1 MIILMKNNNKC
12 PKCESDNI
20 VVIKN
25 DGHLDATFGN
35 NIQTKST
42 ILTGVVYVNRYIYH
56 NCGYSEEWIDQND
69 IKTILKSKK
78 IIKK

>member
-1 MIILMKNNNKC
+1 MKNNNKC
-12 PKCESDNI
+12 PRCKSNNI

-25 DGHLDATFGN
+25 DGHPDSTFGN

-42 ILTGVVYVNRYIYH
+42 ILSGVVYINRYICC

-69 IKTILKSKK
+69 IKTIIESKK
-78 IIKK
+78 TNHL

>member
-1 MIILMKNNNKC
+1 MKNNNKC

-20 VVIKN
+20 VVFKN
-25 DGHLDATFGN
+25 DGHPDATFGN

-42 ILTGVVYVNRYIYH
+42 ILTGVVYVNRYICC

-69 IKTILKSKK
+69 IKTILESKK
-78 IIKK
+78 IKK